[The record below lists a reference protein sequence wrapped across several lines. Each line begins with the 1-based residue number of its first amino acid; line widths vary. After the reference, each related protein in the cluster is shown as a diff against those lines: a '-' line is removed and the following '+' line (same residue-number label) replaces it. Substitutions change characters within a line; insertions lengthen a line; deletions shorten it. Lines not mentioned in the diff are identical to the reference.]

1 MPEGMEGGEHE
12 TPAQQEQEDKRYE
25 QLESLVA
32 EQQQRIGELES
43 EIANLRAASVP
54 APTELGGGEAGAG
67 GGGEV
72 PTVPPTTIPEETP
85 PAARHPYFRRFGD

>member
-12 TPAQQEQEDKRYE
+12 TPAQQAEEDTRYE

-32 EQQQRIGELES
+32 QQEQRIGALEAALSELS
-43 EIANLRAASVP
+43 ARSGVP
-54 APTELGGGEAGAG
+54 APTEPGGGEVGAGGGEA
-67 GGGEV
+67 
-72 PTVPPTTIPEETP
+72 PTIPPTTIPEETP